1 MNEFYVLTG
10 GPAVGKTTL
19 IEHLAANGHTTI
31 RESARDV
38 IEEQKRL
45 GSDKLPWLDRP
56 GFQLLV
62 LTRQLEREEA
72 AKGKV
77 AFLDRGIPDG
87 IAYLKEG
94 GYEPLTELLDH
105 ARGRYRKAFLLEPI
119 GDYQKDS
126 VRYEDENIAREMHRF
141 IEETYTELGYELVK
155 IPAASVEER
164 AEMLL
169 RATQSSSK
177 ESPLPS
183 HPTANPPASHTASRH
198 D

>member
-1 MNEFYVLTG
+1 MNDFYVLTG

-19 IEHLAANGHTTI
+19 IEHLAAGGPSTI

-56 GFQLLV
+56 GFQRLV
-62 LTRQLEREEA
+62 LATQLGREEA

-94 GYEPLTELLDH
+94 GYEPLPELLDH
-105 ARGRYRKAFLLEPI
+105 ARDRYRLVFLLEPT
-119 GDYQKDS
+119 GDYERDS
-126 VRYEDENIAREMHRF
+126 VRYEDADVAEKIHRI
-141 IEETYTELGYELVK
+141 IEETYRELGYELVK

-169 RATQSSSK
+169 DQTV
-177 ESPLPS
+177 
-183 HPTANPPASHTASRH
+183 
-198 D
+198 